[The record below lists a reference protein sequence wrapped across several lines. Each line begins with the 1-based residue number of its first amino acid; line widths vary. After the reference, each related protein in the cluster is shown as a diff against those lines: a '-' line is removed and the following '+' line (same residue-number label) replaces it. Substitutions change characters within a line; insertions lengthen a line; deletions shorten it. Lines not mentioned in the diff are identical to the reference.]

1 MILARFLINHKTQG
15 FTPFTVVLFL
25 DFMAEEH
32 PIKPAFQQHSPEPA
46 LLGAALHQGNLPG
59 KSDQPAVLVVEDNR
73 LNSELVRLF
82 LKEFC
87 CMDFARTG
95 EEAICMAHLKN
106 YDAIIMD
113 INLGPGMNGLQA
125 TQVIRTL
132 KGFEQTPVVAVT
144 GYAMDSEKEQ
154 ILQAGCSHFVSKPI
168 EKNSFTDLVRSL
180 LEKE

>member
-1 MILARFLINHKTQG
+1 
-15 FTPFTVVLFL
+15 
-25 DFMAEEH
+25 MAEEQ
-32 PIKPAFQQHSPEPA
+32 PIKPVIPQHSPEPA
-46 LLGAALHQGNLPG
+46 LLGAALHQGKVPCQTDLPV
-59 KSDQPAVLVVEDNR
+59 VLVVEDNR

-87 CMDFARTG
+87 CMDFARSG

-132 KGFEQTPVVAVT
+132 NGFGETPVVAVT
-144 GYAMDSEKEQ
+144 GYAMDAEKEQ
-154 ILQAGCSHFVSKPI
+154 ILEAGCTHFVSKPI
-168 EKNSFTDLVRSL
+168 EKNSFTALVRSI